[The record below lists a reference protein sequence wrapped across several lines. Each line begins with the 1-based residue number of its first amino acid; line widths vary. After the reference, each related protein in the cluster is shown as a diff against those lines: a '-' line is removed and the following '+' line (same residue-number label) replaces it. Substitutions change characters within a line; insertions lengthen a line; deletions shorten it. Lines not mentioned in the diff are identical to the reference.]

1 MRKKKQLANHKGLR
15 KKAMDRSRP
24 IVISMNWCQGRETL
38 RNLTGFTGILT
49 KVQN

>member
-1 MRKKKQLANHKGLR
+1 MRKKTASQPQRAQ